1 VEQLFAARA
10 QGIGNMR
17 QVNSFL
23 RSASSRIGRRFAQ
36 IVAIAA
42 ASLPTAGA

>member
-1 VEQLFAARA
+1 LIPFLVLAPKDSS
-10 QGIGNMR
+10 MR
-17 QVNSFL
+17 RINLLL
-23 RSASSRIGRRFAQ
+23 RSTRSRIGKRLSL

>member
-1 VEQLFAARA
+1 VFYTARTK
-10 QGIGNMR
+10 GEEMR
-17 QVNSFL
+17 QVHTLL
-23 RSASSRIGRRFAQ
+23 RGASSRIRRRLAQ